1 MDKEHIKFIMTALTL
16 IDVIILILFIIILS
30 DHQQMPESNIV
41 AARQLEKLSN
51 SSEIGS
57 DSNNSELIQSEIV
70 EKEDDTGNVNDSLLA
85 YYNDKLLGY
94 HVASNNMVYQFQQ
107 GNKYSGFFDSS
118 NTNLIGGSYNL
129 TINRNNEPTLYIYNA
144 GKTSRV
150 EYTMSKNSRQNIVL
164 HHKTSGSNIELK

>member
-16 IDVIILILFIIILS
+16 IDVIILILFITILS
-30 DHQQMPESNIV
+30 EHQQVPKSNIIV
-41 AARQLEKLSN
+41 ARQLEELSN
-51 SSEIGS
+51 SPGIGS
-57 DSNNSELIQSEIV
+57 DNNSEIVQSEIV
-70 EKEDDTGNVNDSLLA
+70 EKEDDTGNVNDSLIF

-118 NTNLIGGSYNL
+118 NTNLIGGSYSL

-150 EYTMSKNSRQNIVL
+150 EYTMSKNSQQNIVL